1 MNLCIEHIIL
11 DELKPYK
18 RNPRRHSK
26 KQLTRLEKSIDRF
39 GYNSPVVINSDNV
52 VLSGNAR
59 LDVAKAKGWNTI
71 PCIRAQNMSAEDELA
86 YVIADNQIALLASWD
101 DEVLSQAFEYLKD
114 PVLNFDIELTG
125 FDLADADRI
134 IDAQRFEEPSNP
146 RDDEFA
152 PKSKIQSRCQT
163 GHIWQLGPHKLICG
177 DARDPEVIR
186 QLMADEAARMV
197 FTDPPYNVP
206 IKGNV
211 SGLGKRSHD
220 DFAMACGEMS
230 KDGFTSFLNTS
241 FQNMA
246 THSMDGS
253 IHFICMDWRHLSEMQ
268 AAAEGIFTEL
278 KNLIVW
284 VKDNGGM
291 GSFYRS
297 RHELIFCY
305 KLGKAPHV
313 NTFEL
318 GQHGRY
324 RTNAWEFRGV
334 NSRGSNRHEELAMH
348 PTVKP
353 VQMISEAIKDVSYRG
368 DIVLDIF
375 AGSGS
380 TLIAAEKTKRTAR
393 LCELDPRYCD
403 QILDRWERY
412 ANDRAECIY
421 SLTIFPTNEGV
432 EQ

>member
-1 MNLCIEHIIL
+1 MNLCIEYVNL
-11 DELKPYK
+11 NDLKPYK

-26 KQLTRLEKSIDRF
+26 KQLKRLEKSIDQF
-39 GYNSPVVINSDNV
+39 GCNSPIVINSDNV

-59 LDVAKAKGWNTI
+59 LEVAKAKGWKTI
-71 PCIRAQNMSAEDELA
+71 PCIRVQTMSAEDELA
-86 YVIADNQIALLASWD
+86 YVIADNQIALLATWD
-101 DEVLSQAFEYLKD
+101 EEVLSQALEQLKD
-114 PVLNFDIELTG
+114 PVLSFDIELTG
-125 FDLADADRI
+125 FDLVDVDRI

-146 RDDEFA
+146 RDDDFV
-152 PKSKIQSRCQT
+152 PKRKIQSRCQT
-163 GHIWQLGPHKLICG
+163 GDIWQLGPHKLICG
-177 DARDPEVIR
+177 DAQDPEVIS
-186 QLMADEAARMV
+186 QLMAGEVARVV

-211 SGLGKRSHD
+211 SGLGKVSHD

-230 KDGFTSFLNTS
+230 RDEFTSFLNTS

-246 THSMDGS
+246 KHSMDGS
-253 IHFICMDWRHLSEMQ
+253 IHFICMDWRHTSDLQ
-268 AAAEGIFTEL
+268 TAAEGIFTEL

-305 KLGKAPHV
+305 KLGTAPHV

-324 RTNAWEFRGV
+324 RTNVWEFRGV
-334 NSRGSNRHEELAMH
+334 NSRASNRLEELAMH

-380 TLIAAEKTKRTAR
+380 TLIAAEKTKRIAR
-393 LCELDPRYCD
+393 LCELDPKYCD

-412 ANDRAECIY
+412 ANDQAECIH
-421 SLTIFPTNEGV
+421 SLSASLKNERS
-432 EQ
+432 E

>member
-1 MNLCIEHIIL
+1 MNLCIEHVNI
-11 DELKPYK
+11 DDLKPYK
-18 RNPRRHSK
+18 RNPRKHPK
-26 KQLTRLEKSIDRF
+26 KQLERLGKSIDRF
-39 GYNSPVVINSDNV
+39 GYKSPIVINSDNV

-59 LDVAKAKGWNTI
+59 LEVAKAKGWKTI
-71 PCIRAQNMSAEDELA
+71 PCIRVQNMSAEDELA
-86 YVIADNQIALLASWD
+86 YVIADNQIGLLASWD
-101 DEVLSQAFEYLKD
+101 DEILSQALEQLKD

-134 IDAQRFEEPSNP
+134 IDAQKFEEPSNP
-146 RDDEFA
+146 RDDDFV
-152 PKSKIQSRCQT
+152 PKRKIQSRCQT
-163 GHIWQLGPHKLICG
+163 GDIWQLGSHRLICG
-177 DARDPEVIR
+177 DALDPEVIT

-211 SGLGKRSHD
+211 SGLGKVRHD

-230 KDGFTSFLNTS
+230 KDGFTRFLNTS
-241 FQNMA
+241 FKNMA
-246 THSMDGS
+246 AHSMDGS
-253 IHFICMDWRHLSEMQ
+253 IHFICMDWRHTSELQ
-268 AAAEGIFTEL
+268 AAAEDVFTEH

-305 KLGKAPHV
+305 KLGTAPHV

-324 RTNAWEFRGV
+324 RTNVWEFRGV
-334 NSRGSNRHEELAMH
+334 NSRTSNRLEELAMH

-353 VQMISEAIKDVSYRG
+353 VQMICEAIKDVSYRG

-380 TLIAAEKTKRTAR
+380 TLIAAEKTKRIAR
-393 LCELDPRYCD
+393 LCELDPLYCD
-403 QILDRWERY
+403 QILDRWDRY
-412 ANDRAECIY
+412 TKDQAECIY
-421 SLTIFPTNEGV
+421 SCSASEKNERG
-432 EQ
+432 E